1 MAFGVSANRSL
12 ASRGPSPGFRFAL
25 YAIMSVTLMF
35 LDQRGEWL
43 RDVRYA
49 LQAAAY
55 PIQLAVSSPSA
66 AWRWM
71 SESFQTRD
79 SLRAENAQLLTRQR
93 QLEIRTAR
101 YDALARENA
110 ELRGL
115 RAALPPV
122 AEKWLVAEIVNVQPN
137 SLRQSVLLNRGTRNG
152 VFKSQT
158 VLDDY
163 GLIGQTTHVGPWSA
177 EVILITDPEHE
188 VPVEIERTGMRTI
201 AAGTGSGLALP
212 YLPANA
218 DVKTGDLLI
227 TSGLGGVFPQGYP
240 VARVT
245 GVQRDAV
252 QPLAQ
257 VLAQPL
263 ARLDRVREVMLVW
276 FRADHPAAPGPTTG
290 ADLTTGEP
298 KAQPQAA
305 PPKPKPVAPA
315 TPGPEAPNASGT
327 ATKPT
332 APGNAAPKPAAPNP
346 APSGAAAAG
355 GTRAKPSGT
364 AAPSSTAPKPS
375 GTSTPSST
383 PAEPT
388 EPNTSAPSPQSAPS
402 APPSAV
408 SRNTTKAGE
417 NVTTSAS
424 SLARAR
430 NSSTAP
436 ASSAQ
441 VTPPNSVSAASS
453 PARSASRATT
463 PTPTT
468 AGAHRTSAKQP
479 DATSRGVQR

>member
-43 RDVRYA
+43 RDVRYV

-71 SESFQTRD
+71 SESVQTRD
-79 SLRAENAQLLTRQR
+79 ALRLENEQLRTRQR

-115 RAALPPV
+115 RDALPPV
-122 AEKWLVAEIVNVQPN
+122 ADKWLVAEVVNVQPN

-152 VFKSQT
+152 VFKSQA

-188 VPVEIERTGMRTI
+188 VPVQIERTGMRTI
-201 AAGTGSGLALP
+201 AAGTGDGLALP

-218 DVKTGDLLI
+218 DVKAGDLLI

-245 GVQRDAV
+245 GVQKDAV

-257 VLAQPL
+257 VHAQPL
-263 ARLDRVREVMLVW
+263 AHLDRMREVMLVW
-276 FRADHPAAPGPTTG
+276 FRPEHPAAPGSTTG
-290 ADLTTGEP
+290 ADLTAGDP

-305 PPKPKPVAPA
+305 PTKPKPAASPAPDTGPESASPKPATSPA
-315 TPGPEAPNASGT
+315 TPRISPAKPPSGAPASGGT
-327 ATKPT
+327 PAKPSGAT
-332 APGNAAPKPAAPNP
+332 APGTAAPKPREP
-346 APSGAAAAG
+346 A
-355 GTRAKPSGT
+355 
-364 AAPSSTAPKPS
+364 
-375 GTSTPSST
+375 
-383 PAEPT
+383 
-388 EPNTSAPSPQSAPS
+388 TSAP
-402 APPSAV
+402 PPS
-408 SRNTTKAGE
+408 
-417 NVTTSAS
+417 TTS
-424 SLARAR
+424 
-430 NSSTAP
+430 P
-436 ASSAQ
+436 D
-441 VTPPNSVSAASS
+441 
-453 PARSASRATT
+453 PAR
-463 PTPTT
+463 
-468 AGAHRTSAKQP
+468 
-479 DATSRGVQR
+479 VQR